1 MKARFAYPL
10 VFLLPSAMAAIVLAV
25 VAGAATGG
33 ILWLFVYG
41 DNGWPAAADH
51 AVVAFAGL
59 VAAGILLT
67 LLFASYSFGK
77 ARESTGGLSMW
88 HVALAAVVSVLLPA
102 LVLLH
107 QWQIGNLGTQPVQA
121 AGGKS

>member
-1 MKARFAYPL
+1 MAYDG
-10 VFLLPSAMAAIVLAV
+10 LLLLA
-25 VAGAATGG
+25 
-33 ILWLFVYG
+33 LLFV
-41 DNGWPAAADH
+41 
-51 AVVAFAGL
+51 VTFL
-59 VAAGILLT
+59 FT